1 MEGLVHIVDGTDR
14 IYEYFVNLVYP
25 ANAWHLMKD
34 CKHSILQVCGYRLR
48 LHFDGYL
55 SCYDFWTNAGSP
67 DIHPVGWCEKTKHE
81 LHIPKGKPGWKE
93 SRFYFNNI
101 SWNTNKRAWCE
112 LIFTM
117 KAYLPKNSKTTR
129 IPFLEMNKCL

>member
-1 MEGLVHIVDGTDR
+1 MYTS
-14 IYEYFVNLVYP
+14 
-25 ANAWHLMKD
+25 NAWLLMND

-81 LHIPKGKPGWKE
+81 LHIPKGKSGGKDNQLFNEILAREPGVNWFSKWK
-93 SRFYFNNI
+93 FDPQ
-101 SWNTNKRAWCE
+101 
-112 LIFTM
+112 
-117 KAYLPKNSKTTR
+117 KAVRLQRYH
-129 IPFLEMNKCL
+129 C